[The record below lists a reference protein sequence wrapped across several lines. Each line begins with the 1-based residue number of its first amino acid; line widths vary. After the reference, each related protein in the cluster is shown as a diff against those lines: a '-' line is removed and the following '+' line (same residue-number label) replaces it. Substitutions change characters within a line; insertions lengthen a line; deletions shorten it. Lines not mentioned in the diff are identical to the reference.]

1 MTGLP
6 AGARRDPAATRRGR
20 GANQRT
26 MTSASTGSK
35 SEVPTTEPSAFSSTP
50 RPEVRP
56 AERSVFERPAPLSK
70 SAFQCFLRSCHTGCL
85 ASSDEKGGA
94 TNLARS
100 TPPCAADPSGTLG
113 TPAG

>member
-1 MTGLP
+1 MELLGIGIVFLALGAQIGL
-6 AGARRDPAATRRGR
+6 RYR
-20 GANQRT
+20 
-26 MTSASTGSK
+26 ASR
-35 SEVPTTEPSAFSSTP
+35 